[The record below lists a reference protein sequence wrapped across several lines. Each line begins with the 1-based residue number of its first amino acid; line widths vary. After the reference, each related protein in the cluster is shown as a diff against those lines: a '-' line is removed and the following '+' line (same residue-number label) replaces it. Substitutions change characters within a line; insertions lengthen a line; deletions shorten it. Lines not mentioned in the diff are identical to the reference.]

1 MGIRQL
7 EPGSA
12 WNEAERRA
20 IPFGFVGL
28 FLAGLVC
35 VFGGEPGIREPF
47 LAGFCGAVGL
57 FLANIA
63 FLVGF
68 YRKKVALAV
77 GATILAAILPTV
89 TTALLLPWIGH
100 GRAAFVPSIV
110 VGVGVYVALHRLHRM
125 LSGLTLATYVRQ
137 LVDDPQGTPKAGWE
151 RRVYWLLGVIG
162 ALVILALL
170 TKK

>member
-1 MGIRQL
+1 MSIREL
-7 EPGSA
+7 GPGSA

-20 IPFGFVGL
+20 IPFGFVGF
-28 FLAGLVC
+28 FLGGLVC
-35 VFGGEPGIREPF
+35 VFGGDPGIREPF

-68 YRKKVALAV
+68 CRKKVALAV
-77 GATILAAILPTV
+77 AGTIVAAILPTV
-89 TTALLLPWIGH
+89 TTALLLPWTGP

-110 VGVGVYVALHRLHRM
+110 VGVGVYAALHRVHRL

-137 LVDDPQGTPKAGWE
+137 LADDQQGAPKTGWE